1 MLWVAK
7 YQESAKS
14 MAYCYSKIQ
23 STAFIPLGIVYG
35 YPSISTAE
43 LSSCDRNWPYGLQNS
58 KYLRLGHLQKKFTN
72 TAVLLRVQGTW

>member
-43 LSSCDRNWPYGLQNS
+43 LSSCDRN
-58 KYLRLGHLQKKFTN
+58 
-72 TAVLLRVQGTW
+72 